1 MIRYRVTW
9 LNTQT
14 GNLRSL
20 EGRATDLEHA
30 RREEERS
37 MRFVNMGNPNIK
49 LHSVELIGK
58 STVAA

>member
-9 LNTQT
+9 LNTET

-20 EGRATDLEHA
+20 EGRATDPQHA
-30 RREEERS
+30 RREVYRL
-37 MRFVNMGNPNIK
+37 MRFVTKGNPNIK

-58 STVAA
+58 SKVAA